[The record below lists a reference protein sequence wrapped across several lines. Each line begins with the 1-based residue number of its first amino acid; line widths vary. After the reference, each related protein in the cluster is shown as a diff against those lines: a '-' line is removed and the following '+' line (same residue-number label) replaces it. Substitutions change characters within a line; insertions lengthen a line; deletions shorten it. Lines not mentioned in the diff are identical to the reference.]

1 MPSKLFIPRLG
12 TILLLAEDWTF
23 KLQFE
28 HRNTT
33 LMKAL
38 GPKCQ
43 SPSRILA
50 EPALRTRRSR
60 FERNKSRGVGWQ
72 YHPAD
77 FEGVPGV
84 EVGTDR
90 AMSDE
95 QLDRAYSS
103 FRATNARDV
112 SWLRVTLPKD
122 TTLVV
127 DRIYIRRGGEA
138 FDSITFRIPKN
149 KKLSPELAKF
159 CGARFWVK
167 LNEANNIVCDVV
179 G

>member
-1 MPSKLFIPRLG
+1 MPNKLFIPRLG

-28 HRNTT
+28 HRNAT

-38 GPKCQ
+38 GPKEEDVDAD
-43 SPSRILA
+43 SHKA
-50 EPALRTRRSR
+50 
-60 FERNKSRGVGWQ
+60 
-72 YHPAD
+72 YHRHWYGYDPED
-77 FEGVPGV
+77 FKGVPGV

-95 QLDRAYSS
+95 QLDRAYASY
-103 FRATNARDV
+103 RATNARDV
-112 SWLRVTLPKD
+112 SWLRVTLPKN

-138 FDSITFRIPKN
+138 FDSVTFRIPKN

-159 CGARFWVK
+159 GGTRFWVK